1 MGPDKTSWAEETIGW
16 FADSRADKD
25 GRNVVLNYEDYNNI
39 MIKELQQFEKMDV
52 PVNGCDA

>member
-1 MGPDKTSWAEETIGW
+1 
-16 FADSRADKD
+16 
-25 GRNVVLNYEDYNNI
+25 